1 MLCCAAESAACMACQ
16 GLSCCANTCSK
27 GSEAAAKG
35 IYLFFMVIS
44 FVLSMM
50 LKYFGSSL
58 VYNLP
63 FNFGKI
69 GCVGNIT
76 ASSTA
81 GNSWIPT
88 PEIDLKSYQLDCM
101 GNAAV
106 YRISMALAL
115 WFLISL
121 IVCMCM
127 PSFHRGNW
135 CIKGLLWF
143 VMIVGSF
150 FAPNH
155 VFDNSGYA
163 WFSRVVSALFLI
175 LQIAMLIDW
184 AYTWNDSW
192 VERSNAAEDESGE
205 KYWLNLILGF
215 CGFFYVIFLTGCLF
229 LFIEFS
235 CDMALGFTLFTLI
248 AGITVT
254 AVQLKSGDNGGGNLL
269 TSAIVCMY
277 AMYLCYSAISSNT
290 ACSGAS
296 ALSTGDNITDT
307 MISVLIAALS
317 LTWTVYSASTSIN
330 SYAEVPTTDTV
341 NTPLNG
347 ANRSTVGGS
356 FVEEDGVVPAAGRGA
371 EKEGE
376 DAFENASEQEIVQAE
391 QSGGRKAYVIFHLVM
406 ATGSVYMAMLLT
418 DWGSG
423 ASITSTATTPTAN
436 YGLGEAS
443 MWVKIVSQ
451 WFTFL
456 LYLWT
461 VLAPVWFPDREF

>member
-229 LFIEFS
+229 SLSSSAAIW
-235 CDMALGFTLFTLI
+235 
-248 AGITVT
+248 
-254 AVQLKSGDNGGGNLL
+254 LL
-269 TSAIVCMY
+269 VSR
-277 AMYLCYSAISSNT
+277 SS
-290 ACSGAS
+290 
-296 ALSTGDNITDT
+296 
-307 MISVLIAALS
+307 
-317 LTWTVYSASTSIN
+317 
-330 SYAEVPTTDTV
+330 
-341 NTPLNG
+341 
-347 ANRSTVGGS
+347 R
-356 FVEEDGVVPAAGRGA
+356 
-371 EKEGE
+371 
-376 DAFENASEQEIVQAE
+376 
-391 QSGGRKAYVIFHLVM
+391 
-406 ATGSVYMAMLLT
+406 
-418 DWGSG
+418 
-423 ASITSTATTPTAN
+423 
-436 YGLGEAS
+436 
-443 MWVKIVSQ
+443 
-451 WFTFL
+451 
-456 LYLWT
+456 
-461 VLAPVWFPDREF
+461 